1 MDSINS
7 HPFSIAS
14 LTSPSRKC
22 SGSVMETPVSK
33 RHKVDTEVSPQST
46 DSGLS
51 RISPSR
57 LSSTDGSRSCSP
69 VDIMKTVPNA
79 EVLKRAGSILD
90 PLASLRQ
97 HLSSHGY
104 KRSVSP
110 GAQSDDSGRSS
121 PQVESETLS
130 RKGSPH
136 VEPRSLSRKRSH
148 DEFDNEHTTPVN
160 IEPSGDGKPPHSY
173 IALIS
178 MAILNHPERRMV
190 LSDIYQWI
198 MDSFPYYNNEERAW
212 RNSIRHNLSLNECFI
227 KAGRAENGKGNY
239 WSIHPSCIEDFSR
252 GDYRRRQARRRART
266 TAGQVETNLMPPM
279 PPVLS
284 VPPLPPPSVNPGTSG
299 ISPAVS
305 AATAL
310 NYHANVGYVPMT
322 STPLSS
328 AFHPY
333 LANLH
338 GLNQYFP
345 QPAASL
351 LPPGHPAAA
360 NLPVPAALHPVHR
373 AAAAA
378 AALNAAAAAVQH
390 HSLSPVKTEQSS
402 SPPSSPGAQQA
413 AAAFHLS
420 LLQNR
425 LSTSPG
431 RYPHLPPGHPHANW

>member
-1 MDSINS
+1 MSSINS

-22 SGSVMETPVSK
+22 SGSGMETPAAK
-33 RHKVDTEVSPQST
+33 RQKVDTEVSPQST
-46 DSGLS
+46 DSGVS
-51 RISPSR
+51 RLSPSR
-57 LSSTDGSRSCSP
+57 LSSSDGSRSCSP
-69 VDIMKTVPNA
+69 VDIMGTVPDGDG
-79 EVLKRAGSILD
+79 LKRPEVILD

-97 HLSSHGY
+97 QISSQGY
-104 KRSVSP
+104 RRSASP

-121 PQVESETLS
+121 PQVE
-130 RKGSPH
+130 
-136 VEPRSLSRKRSH
+136 PRPLSRKRSH
-148 DEFDNEHTTPVN
+148 DEFDSGPVTPVN
-160 IEPSGDGKPPHSY
+160 IEPPADGKPPHSY

-266 TAGQVETNLMPPM
+266 TAGQMDMPAGGMPPI
-279 PPVLS
+279 PPVIS
-284 VPPLPPPSVNPGTSG
+284 VPPLPPPVNPAPPG

-305 AATAL
+305 AAAAL
-310 NYHANVGYVPMT
+310 NYQANVGYVPMT
-322 STPLSS
+322 STTISS

-345 QPAASL
+345 QHAASL
-351 LPPGHPAAA
+351 LPPGHPAA
-360 NLPVPAALHPVHR
+360 NLPVAAALHPVHR

-378 AALNAAAAAVQH
+378 AALNAAAAAVHQH
-390 HSLSPVKTEQSS
+390 HSLSPVKTEQPS
-402 SPPSSPGAQQA
+402 SPPASPGTQQA

-425 LSTSPG
+425 LSTSPV
-431 RYPHLPPGHPHANW
+431 RYPHLPPGHPHSNW